1 MKKFITYSGL
11 LSVFILF
18 LCVATASAQKEGST
32 VLTLKDGTKVEGYI
46 RSQFY
51 STISHIEMSEEPTGK
66 TKKYDLDDIKKI
78 TMYSIDGDSVL
89 YVRRYRYRLFKSH
102 NKPHKGYYK
111 QPVLFR
117 LDYASPK
124 GVELL
129 TEIRRRVATSGMRTA
144 AYKELWTYVKL
155 QGEEAARPLGAII
168 VGSDKPEE
176 ANFRI
181 LARRAFADYPSL
193 VIRINGGEFSAK
205 NPLRLVK
212 AYEELIY

>member
-1 MKKFITYSGL
+1 MKKFIAYSGL
-11 LSVFILF
+11 LSAFFLF
-18 LCVATASAQKEGST
+18 LCIATASAQGTT

-51 STISHIEMSEEPTGK
+51 STVSNIEFSKEPNGK

-78 TMYSIDGDSVL
+78 VMYSIDGDSVL
-89 YVRRYRYRLFKSH
+89 YVKRYRYRLFKSH

-129 TEIRRRVATSGMRTA
+129 TEFRRRIETSGMRTA
-144 AYKELWTYVKL
+144 AKKELWSYVKL
-155 QGEEAARPLGAII
+155 QGEQAARPLCA
-168 VGSDKPEE
+168 VVSGSDVPEE

-181 LARRAFADYPSL
+181 MARRAFADYPSL
-193 VIRINGGEFSAK
+193 VSRISGGEFSAK
-205 NPLRLVK
+205 NPLRLVQ

>member
-1 MKKFITYSGL
+1 MKKFLTYSGL
-11 LSVFILF
+11 LSVFILL
-18 LCVATASAQKEGST
+18 LCVVNASAQGTT

-51 STISHIEMSEEPTGK
+51 STVSNIELSQEPNGK
-66 TKKYDLDDIKKI
+66 TKKYDLDDIKQI
-78 TMYSIDGDSVL
+78 AMYSIDGDSVL

-102 NKPHKGYYK
+102 RKPHKGYYK

-129 TEIRRRVATSGMRTA
+129 TEIRRSVATSGMRTA
-144 AYKELWTYVKL
+144 SYKELWSYVKL
-155 QGEEAARPLGAII
+155 QGEDAARPLCAI
-168 VGSDKPEE
+168 VAGSDKPEE

-181 LARRAFADYPSL
+181 LARRAFANYPSL
-193 VIRINGGEFSAK
+193 VLRINGGEFSAK

>member
-1 MKKFITYSGL
+1 MKKFLVYSGL
-11 LSVFILF
+11 LSVFSLF
-18 LCVATASAQKEGST
+18 LSIGVSAQGTT
-32 VLTLKDGTKVEGYI
+32 VLTMKDGSTVEGYI

-129 TEIRRRVATSGMRTA
+129 TEIRRSVATSGMRTA

-155 QGEEAARPLGAII
+155 QGENAARPLCAVI

-181 LARRAFADYPSL
+181 MARRAFADYPSL

-205 NPLRLVK
+205 NPLRLIK